1 MSLKTSETTE
11 RGTPAP
17 QPVAESARAGETV
30 ALSGPPPALSGPP
43 RAPSGTTH
51 APAGLPHVS
60 IRPEDWGVQLNL
72 GDLWAYRELL
82 YFLTW
87 RDIKVRYK
95 QTLMGVAW
103 VIVQPLLTMLIFTVV
118 FNKFAGLDA
127 GAIPYPLFAYAGLLL
142 WTFFSIAIS
151 SGTNSLIS
159 NTSLVTKVY
168 FPRAFIPAAAV
179 VAGVVDFGVGSI
191 LLAALAVY
199 YGVHVTWGL
208 LLLPVFVLLAATLA
222 LGVGLVSAALTVKYR
237 DLRHALPF
245 LLQFWMFA
253 SPVIYPLRVVP
264 EQWHWLL
271 AANPMTGI
279 LEGFR
284 ASLAGLAFDWA
295 LIAVP
300 AVVAPALLAFAFYVF
315 RRLEDTFADVI

>member
-1 MSLKTSETTE
+1 MSSKTGETTE
-11 RGTPAP
+11 GGLSA
-17 QPVAESARAGETV
+17 ARAV
-30 ALSGPPPALSGPP
+30 AKQARGGGSLV
-43 RAPSGTTH
+43 
-51 APAGLPHVS
+51 GLPHALL
-60 IRPEDWGVQLNL
+60 RPEQAGVQLNL

-103 VIVQPLLTMLIFTVV
+103 VVLQPLLTMLIFTVV
-118 FNKFAGLDA
+118 FTNFVKLDE
-127 GAIPYPLFAYAGLLL
+127 GHIPYPLFAYAGLLL
-142 WTFFSIAIS
+142 WTFFSVS
-151 SGTNSLIS
+151 VTSGTNSLIS

-179 VAGVVDFGVGSI
+179 GAGLVDLSVGAVP
-191 LLAALAVY
+191 LLALALY
-199 YGVHVTWGL
+199 YQVHLTWGL
-208 LLLPVFVLLAATLA
+208 LLLPFFVLLGAALA
-222 LGVGLVSAALTVKYR
+222 LSVGMVSSALTVRYR

-245 LLQFWMFA
+245 LLQLWMFA
-253 SPVIYPLRVVP
+253 SPVLYPINLVGPR
-264 EQWHWLL
+264 WRWAF
-271 AANPMTGI
+271 AANPMTGV

-284 ASLAGLAFDWA
+284 ASLAGTGFDWS

-300 AVVAPALLAFAFYVF
+300 AVAAPVLVCAAYYVF

>member
-1 MSLKTSETTE
+1 MSSKTSDTTE
-11 RGTPAP
+11 GGLPA
-17 QPVAESARAGETV
+17 AGARVEPTRDA
-30 ALSGPPPALSGPP
+30 
-43 RAPSGTTH
+43 APL
-51 APAGLPHVS
+51 AGLPHALL
-60 IRPEDWGVQLNL
+60 RPETAGVQLNL

-103 VIVQPLLTMLIFTVV
+103 VVIQPLLTTVIFTLVMTR
-118 FNKFAGLDA
+118 FMGSE
-127 GAIPYPLFAYAGLLL
+127 GGGIPYPLFAYAGLLL
-142 WTFFSIAIS
+142 WTFFTVSVT

-179 VAGVVDFGVGSI
+179 GAGLVDLSVGAVP
-191 LLAALAVY
+191 LLALAVY
-199 YGVHVTWGL
+199 YRVQLTWGL
-208 LLLPVFVLLAATLA
+208 LLLPFFVLLGAALA
-222 LGVGLVSAALTVKYR
+222 LSVGMISSALTVRYR

-245 LLQFWMFA
+245 LLQLWMFA
-253 SPVIYPLRVVP
+253 SPVLYPVGIVP
-264 EQWHWLL
+264 ERWRWAFAL
-271 AANPMTGI
+271 NPLTGV

-284 ASLAGLAFDWA
+284 ASLTGTGFDWP
-295 LIAVP
+295 LVAVP
-300 AVVAPALLAFAFYVF
+300 AAAAPVLVCIAYYVF

>member
-1 MSLKTSETTE
+1 MSSKTTETTE
-11 RGTPAP
+11 GGLAAAQTSAA
-17 QPVAESARAGETV
+17 AEAEAARA
-30 ALSGPPPALSGPP
+30 A
-43 RAPSGTTH
+43 AP
-51 APAGLPHVS
+51 PAGLPHAL
-60 IRPEDWGVQLNL
+60 IRPEGAGVQLNL

-103 VIVQPLLTMLIFTVV
+103 VVVQPLLTMLIFTVV
-118 FNKFAGLDA
+118 FTRFVRLEE

-142 WTFFSIAIS
+142 WTFFSVS
-151 SGTNSLIS
+151 VTSGTNSLIS

-179 VAGVVDFGVGSI
+179 GAGLVDFGVGAV

-199 YGVHVTWGL
+199 YGVGLSWGL
-208 LLLPVFVLLAATLA
+208 LLLPAFVALAAALALAVGLLA
-222 LGVGLVSAALTVKYR
+222 SALTVRYR

-245 LLQFWMFA
+245 LLQLWMFA
-253 SPVIYPLRVVP
+253 SPVIYPLGMVP
-264 EQWHWLL
+264 EGWRWVL
-271 AANPMTGI
+271 AANPLTGV

-284 ASLAGLAFDWA
+284 ASLAGTGFDWR
-295 LIAVP
+295 LVAVP
-300 AVVAPALLAFAFYVF
+300 AVLAPLLLAAAFYVF
-315 RRLEDTFADVI
+315 RKLEDTFADII

>member
-1 MSLKTSETTE
+1 MSLKSTE
-11 RGTPAP
+11 A
-17 QPVAESARAGETV
+17 AEAEAASVSAS
-30 ALSGPPPALSGPP
+30 L
-43 RAPSGTTH
+43 
-51 APAGLPHVS
+51 AGLPRAL
-60 IRPEDWGVQLNL
+60 IRPEGAGVQLNL

-103 VIVQPLLTMLIFTVV
+103 VVVQPLLTMLIFTIIFTRFVR
-118 FNKFAGLDA
+118 LEE

-142 WTFFSIAIS
+142 WTFFSVS
-151 SGTNSLIS
+151 VTSGTNSLIG

-179 VAGVVDFGVGSI
+179 GAGLVDFGVGAL

-199 YGVHVTWGL
+199 YGVSVTWGL
-208 LLLPVFVLLAATLA
+208 LLLPVFVGLAAALA
-222 LGVGLVSAALTVKYR
+222 LAMGMIASALTVRYR

-245 LLQFWMFA
+245 LLQLWMFA
-253 SPVIYPLRVVP
+253 SPVIYPMGVVP
-264 EQWHWLL
+264 ERWRWVL
-271 AANPMTGI
+271 AANPLTGV

-284 ASLAGLAFDWA
+284 AALAGTEFDWR
-295 LIAVP
+295 LVAVP
-300 AVVAPALLAFAFYVF
+300 AVAAPLLLVVAFYVF
-315 RRLEDTFADVI
+315 RRLEDTFADII

>member
-1 MSLKTSETTE
+1 MSSKTSETTE
-11 RGTPAP
+11 GGL
-17 QPVAESARAGETV
+17 VAAQTAAATEAEAARV
-30 ALSGPPPALSGPP
+30 
-43 RAPSGTTH
+43 RASL
-51 APAGLPHVS
+51 AGLPHAR
-60 IRPEDWGVQLNL
+60 IRPEGAGVQLNL

-103 VIVQPLLTMLIFTVV
+103 VVVQPLLTMLIFTLV
-118 FNKFAGLDA
+118 FTKFVRLEE

-142 WTFFSIAIS
+142 WTFFSVS
-151 SGTNSLIS
+151 VTSGTNSLIG

-179 VAGVVDFGVGSI
+179 GAGLVDFGVGAV

-199 YGVHVTWGL
+199 YGVGVTWGL
-208 LLLPVFVLLAATLA
+208 LLLPIFVALGAALA
-222 LGVGLVSAALTVKYR
+222 LAVGMIASALTVRYR

-245 LLQFWMFA
+245 LLQLWMFA
-253 SPVIYPLRVVP
+253 SPVIYPLGVVP
-264 EQWHWLL
+264 ERWRWVL
-271 AANPMTGI
+271 AANPLTGV

-284 ASLAGLAFDWA
+284 ASLTGTPFDWQ
-295 LIAVP
+295 LVAVP
-300 AVVAPALLAFAFYVF
+300 AVAAPILLAVAFYVF
-315 RRLEDTFADVI
+315 RQLEDTFADII